1 MNELIGRFYDHPHK
15 LETYEKNLPQYI
27 LWFLCSIETVGTAI
41 LLLNTHLQDEEI
53 MFAQEVLSVQ
63 FENNEVV
70 MELEEV
76 W

>member
-1 MNELIGRFYDHPHK
+1 M
-15 LETYEKNLPQYI
+15 
-27 LWFLCSIETVGTAI
+27 LWFSWSIETVGTTI

-53 MFAQEVLSVQ
+53 MDAQEVLSVQ
-63 FENNEVV
+63 FENKEVV